1 MDVIKVLHICM
12 KKELG
17 NQIKLG
23 KKREKRQER
32 AIKRMNLTQVH
43 YMYVW
48 AYNEVT
54 LVMLIKVK
62 KLTWF

>member
-1 MDVIKVLHICM
+1 
-12 KKELG
+12 
-17 NQIKLG
+17 LG